1 MSSVGV
7 TEHSSIASARRIYEL
22 LGVGDHLQ
30 ANYPDCAHDF
40 PEDVRKVAYEFLDK
54 HLKG

>member
-1 MSSVGV
+1 V
-7 TEHSSIASARRIYEL
+7 EENLA
-22 LGVGDHLQ
+22 

-54 HLKG
+54 HLKK